1 MTGASAGRARTP
13 SARRAEH
20 AADTRDALIGAARRL
35 FAAHGFDG
43 TGTEQIV
50 AEARVTRGALYHHFA
65 AKEDLFRA
73 VFEQLED
80 EVTKHVAREALT
92 STDPLE
98 QLRRGTRAYLDAC
111 IDPAVQRVVL
121 LEGPSVLGWETW
133 QEIEQRYG
141 YGLVLAG
148 VETAIAAGLIAAQ
161 PVEAL
166 AHVLFGALTEAG
178 MVVARADEPRTARSE
193 MEAAMDRLLDGL
205 RAANS

>member
-1 MTGASAGRARTP
+1 MTP
-13 SARRAEH
+13 SKAEQ
-20 AADTRDALIGAARRL
+20 ADATRTALGAAARQL
-35 FAAHGFDG
+35 FTERGYAA
-43 TGTEQIV
+43 TSTTEIV
-50 AEARVTRGALYHHFA
+50 ERAGVTRGALYHHFA

-80 EVTKHVAREALT
+80 EVTKHVAKEALT
-92 STDPLE
+92 SADPLE

-121 LEGPSVLGWETW
+121 LEGPSVLGWQTW

-141 YGLVLAG
+141 YGLVVAG
-148 VETAIAAGLIAAQ
+148 VHAAIGAGLIAAQ
-161 PVEAL
+161 PVEPL

-178 MVVARADEPRTARSE
+178 MVVARADDPGVARAD

-205 RAANS
+205 RAPKS

>member
-1 MTGASAGRARTP
+1 MGRRGRRTTGCQDPEQAEQADETRT
-13 SARRAEH
+13 
-20 AADTRDALIGAARRL
+20 ALGAAARQL
-35 FAAHGFDG
+35 FTERGYAA
-43 TGTEQIV
+43 TSTTEIV
-50 AEARVTRGALYHHFA
+50 ERAGVTRGALYHHFA

-80 EVTKHVAREALT
+80 EVTKHVAKEALT
-92 STDPLE
+92 SADPLE

-121 LEGPSVLGWETW
+121 LEGPSVLGWQTW

-141 YGLVLAG
+141 YGLVVAG
-148 VETAIAAGLIAAQ
+148 VEAAIGAGLIAAQ
-161 PVEAL
+161 PVEPL

-178 MVVARADEPRTARSE
+178 MVVARADNPGVARAD

-205 RAANS
+205 RAPKS

>member
-1 MTGASAGRARTP
+1 VTP
-13 SARRAEH
+13 SK
-20 AADTRDALIGAARRL
+20 ADQADATRTALGAAARQL
-35 FAAHGFDG
+35 FTERGYAA
-43 TGTEQIV
+43 TSTTEIV
-50 AEARVTRGALYHHFA
+50 ERAGVTRGALYHHFA

-80 EVTKHVAREALT
+80 EVTNHVAKEALT
-92 STDPLE
+92 SADPLE

-121 LEGPSVLGWETW
+121 LEGPSVLGWQTW

-141 YGLVLAG
+141 YGLVVAG
-148 VETAIAAGLIAAQ
+148 VEAAIGAGLIAAQ
-161 PVEAL
+161 PVEPL

-178 MVVARADEPRTARSE
+178 MVVARADDPGVARAD

-205 RAANS
+205 RAPKS

>member
-1 MTGASAGRARTP
+1 MTPTKAEQADATRTALSA
-13 SARRAEH
+13 
-20 AADTRDALIGAARRL
+20 AARQL
-35 FAAHGFDG
+35 FTERGYAA
-43 TGTEQIV
+43 TSTTEIV
-50 AEARVTRGALYHHFA
+50 ERAGVTRGALYHHFA
-65 AKEDLFRA
+65 AKDELFRA
-73 VFEQLED
+73 VFEQLEG
-80 EVTKHVAREALT
+80 EVTEHVAHQALT
-92 STDPLE
+92 SDDPLE

-121 LEGPSVLGWETW
+121 LDGPSVLGWETW

-141 YGLVLAG
+141 YGLVVAG
-148 VETAIAAGLIAAQ
+148 VEAAIAAGLIAAQ

-205 RAANS
+205 RAATS

>member
-1 MTGASAGRARTP
+1 MTPTKAEQADATRTALSA
-13 SARRAEH
+13 
-20 AADTRDALIGAARRL
+20 AARQL
-35 FAAHGFDG
+35 FTERGYAA
-43 TGTEQIV
+43 TSTTEIV
-50 AEARVTRGALYHHFA
+50 ERAGVTRGALYHHFA
-65 AKEDLFRA
+65 AKDELFRA
-73 VFEQLED
+73 VFEQLEG
-80 EVTKHVAREALT
+80 EVTEHVAHQALT
-92 STDPLE
+92 SDDPLE

-121 LEGPSVLGWETW
+121 LDGPSVLGWETW

-141 YGLVLAG
+141 YGLVVAG
-148 VETAIAAGLIAAQ
+148 VEAAIAAGLIAEQ

-205 RAANS
+205 RAATS

>member
-1 MTGASAGRARTP
+1 VTPTKAEQADATRAALSA
-13 SARRAEH
+13 
-20 AADTRDALIGAARRL
+20 AAREL
-35 FAAHGFDG
+35 FTQRGYAA
-43 TGTEQIV
+43 TSTTEIV
-50 AEARVTRGALYHHFA
+50 ERAGVTRGALYHHFA
-65 AKEDLFRA
+65 AKDELFRA

-80 EVTKHVAREALT
+80 EVTKHVAHEALT

-121 LEGPSVLGWETW
+121 LDGPSVLGWETW

-141 YGLVLAG
+141 YGLVVAG
-148 VETAIAAGLIAAQ
+148 VEAAIAAGLIAAQ

-166 AHVLFGALTEAG
+166 AHALFGALTEAG
-178 MVVARADEPRTARSE
+178 MVVARAAEPRAARAE

-205 RAANS
+205 RAAKS

>member
-1 MTGASAGRARTP
+1 MTP
-13 SARRAEH
+13 SKAEQ
-20 AADTRDALIGAARRL
+20 ADATRTALGAAARQL
-35 FAAHGFDG
+35 FTERGYAA
-43 TGTEQIV
+43 TSTTEIV
-50 AEARVTRGALYHHFA
+50 ERAGVTRGALYHHFA

-80 EVTKHVAREALT
+80 EVTKHVAKEALT
-92 STDPLE
+92 SADPLE

-121 LEGPSVLGWETW
+121 LEGPSVLGWQTW

-141 YGLVLAG
+141 YGLVVAG
-148 VETAIAAGLIAAQ
+148 VEAAIGAGLIAAQ
-161 PVEAL
+161 PVEPL

-178 MVVARADEPRTARSE
+178 MVVARADDPAAARAD

-205 RAANS
+205 RAPKS

>member
-1 MTGASAGRARTP
+1 MTPTKAEQADATRTALSA
-13 SARRAEH
+13 
-20 AADTRDALIGAARRL
+20 AARQL
-35 FAAHGFDG
+35 FTERGYAA
-43 TGTEQIV
+43 TSTTEIV
-50 AEARVTRGALYHHFA
+50 ERAGVTRGALYHHFA
-65 AKEDLFRA
+65 AKDELFRA
-73 VFEQLED
+73 VFEQLEG
-80 EVTKHVAREALT
+80 EVTKHVAEEALT
-92 STDPLE
+92 SPDPLE

-121 LEGPSVLGWETW
+121 LDGPSVLGWETW

-141 YGLVLAG
+141 YGLVVAG
-148 VETAIAAGLIAAQ
+148 VEAAIGAGLISPQ

-205 RAANS
+205 RAATT